1 MSKLFPQ
8 RLAGFSL
15 ASLYTTS
22 SSICVWMLA
31 STFLPSPAASQ
42 AAFCPPSPSA
52 VPPTNNIPG
61 SIPNFSPY
69 QPPTN
74 IPSLPPSSA
83 IQTTA
88 PSSVPQPAAPPV
100 NLPSNVDLSA
110 TTSNQLSRYR
120 LGVGDAISIFVQRF
134 PDLNFQGQINQEGN
148 VITPLLGS
156 VSLTGLTLEEAQEK
170 VRCELNR
177 YIIDP
182 KVTLNLVSLRQ
193 AQVTIAGE
201 VQTPGFYI
209 FPPGAQLSAALFSSG
224 GTTSLA
230 DLRKVLVRRRLIDG
244 STVQQ
249 SFDLFTPLQNGD
261 AIPDLRL
268 QDGDAIIVSKLE
280 IGTEKDYNRNL
291 VARSTISQR
300 FINIRVLSY
309 SGGGM
314 GRIQLQNG
322 STFVDALTAISPN
335 PDTTNLDEI
344 ALIRFD
350 PQQGKAV
357 TQYLNAKS
365 ALLGDISHNIPLQD
379 NDVIVVG
386 RNLIARISYAL
397 NIFTQPFRDVLGFLL
412 FFDSL
417 RNNAGS
423 LFGPTR

>member
-1 MSKLFPQ
+1 MNQLFPQ
-8 RLAGFSL
+8 RLTGFSL
-15 ASLYTTS
+15 ASLYTAS

-52 VPPTNNIPG
+52 VPPTNN
-61 SIPNFSPY
+61 NFSPY
-69 QPPTN
+69 LPPTN

-88 PSSVPQPAAPPV
+88 PSSIPQPAAPPV

-182 KVTLNLVSLRQ
+182 KITLNLVSLRQ

-230 DLRKVLVRRRLIDG
+230 DLRKVIVRRRLIDG